1 MAYRQNKLACLTLL
15 SGLAVFTG
23 SHANEFNS
31 NPVSSE
37 FSHGIQSFAA
47 KTISQSLKINSS
59 NDSNNR
65 LSAKNTVKVASRSKD
80 YSIVKHGPWLTDG
93 GISSNSQQ
101 LISTLKDAESHGLNP
116 ENYGLSKILFTVKK
130 ILNLDYG
137 KGATDH
143 LTATDLQTLKASLRR
158 DLNRQMDDAFLRLA
172 RDLGRG
178 VTRATKVQRQMFR
191 DAPKINPQ
199 EWLDALRH
207 GEISAKSALQSLMPH
222 EAAYHRLTKHMRKL
236 LNERTSGQRRI
247 TVADT
252 QERAQQSP
260 VSDRERLKRRLIQT
274 GELPANTAVNSIS
287 EQSLQ
292 FAIESFQQRN
302 GFPVTGIA
310 DAQTREA
317 LNLRV
322 EDEIQ
327 AVALSL
333 ERWRWMPRILGEK
346 HIMVNLPDY
355 SVQVRKKGKTILSM
369 PTVVGKVRHATPTFS
384 EEMEYI
390 VFNPTWTVPRSI
402 TNREMIPKERKNPG
416 YLQSRN
422 FDIMRR
428 DGDYLVK
435 VPYEEVTA
443 ADYAADRF
451 PYVLQQ
457 RSGQG
462 NALGNMKFMMPNPY
476 NIYLHDTQA
485 KELFSH
491 HDRAYSHGCIR
502 LNDPETMARVLLHE
516 DGFTEQEIETALA
529 NKDRKLVR
537 FTTPI
542 QTHLTYM
549 TTWVDEQGLLNSR
562 ADMYDHDEA
571 LIKALKAKNTLISN
585 LQRVPPIS
593 AAGRSSRHE
602 G

>member
-1 MAYRQNKLACLTLL
+1 MGAFAANTLSEAL
-15 SGLAVFTG
+15 KVDDFHATQTVLNSGNTLQ
-23 SHANEFNS
+23 
-31 NPVSSE
+31 VSKKPSE
-37 FSHGIQSFAA
+37 FS
-47 KTISQSLKINSS
+47 IN
-59 NDSNNR
+59 
-65 LSAKNTVKVASRSKD
+65 
-80 YSIVKHGPWLTDG
+80 KHGPWLIDG
-93 GISSNSQQ
+93 GISGNSQQ
-101 LISTLKDAESHGLNP
+101 LISMLKDAEAHGLNSD
-116 ENYGLSKILFTVKK
+116 NYGLPKILFTVKK
-130 ILNLDYG
+130 ILELDYG
-137 KGATDH
+137 KSVADELSITE
-143 LTATDLQTLKASLRR
+143 LNTLKVSLRG
-158 DLNRQMDDAFLRLA
+158 DLDRQMDDAFLRLA

-178 VTRATKVQRQMFR
+178 VTKATKVQRQMFR
-191 DAPKINPQ
+191 EAPKVNPE
-199 EWLDALRH
+199 EWLDAVNR

-236 LNERTSGQRRI
+236 LNERSSGKRRI

-252 QERAQQSP
+252 EERAQQSP
-260 VSDRERLKRRLIQT
+260 VNDIERLQLRLIQT
-274 GELPANTAVNSIS
+274 GELPLDTELSTTFTKD
-287 EQSLQ
+287 LQ

-302 GFPVTGIA
+302 GIPVTGVP
-310 DAQTREA
+310 DSRTRVA
-317 LNLRV
+317 LNQSV
-322 EDEIQ
+322 ESEIQ

-346 HIMVNLPDY
+346 HILVNIPDY
-355 SVQVRKKGKTILSM
+355 TVQVRKKGKTILSM

-422 FDIMRR
+422 FDVMRR
-428 DGDYLVK
+428 DGDHLIK
-435 VPYEEVTA
+435 VPYEQITA

-457 RSGQG
+457 RSGPG

-485 KELFSH
+485 KKLFSH

-502 LNDPETMARVLLHE
+502 LSDPETMARVLLHE
-516 DGFTEQEIETALA
+516 DGFSDEEIEFHLA

-537 FTTPI
+537 FKTPVA
-542 QTHLTYM
+542 THLTYM
-549 TTWVDEQGLLNSR
+549 TTWVDEQGVLNTR
-562 ADMYDHDEA
+562 ADIYNHDEA
-571 LIKALKAKNTLISN
+571 LIGALKAKNTLINN

-593 AAGRSSRHE
+593 SAGRPGGRE